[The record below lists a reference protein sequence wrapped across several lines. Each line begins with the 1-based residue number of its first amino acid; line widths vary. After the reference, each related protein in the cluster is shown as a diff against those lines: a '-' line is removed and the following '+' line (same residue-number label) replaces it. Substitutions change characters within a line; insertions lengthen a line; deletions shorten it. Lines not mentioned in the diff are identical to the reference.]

1 MDERCK
7 VLNFLKE
14 IPGYEKSDEV
24 YVDEWLSAVYEGD
37 QQLSDQE
44 IISLI
49 TQDSNEESD
58 TIDEVDDIQNGIFHI
73 LKDQN
78 CW

>member
-1 MDERCK
+1 MK
-7 VLNFLKE
+7 
-14 IPGYEKSDEV
+14 KSDEV
-24 YVDEWLSAVYEGD
+24 YVDEWMSAVYEGD

-44 IISLI
+44 IVSLI

-73 LKDQN
+73 LKEQN